1 MHVQWFPSKIIFNF
15 CKRERTFSVFGEFVY
30 FWTFSENSEISVFGN
45 FGFFLTFT
53 GTVSLLFSFRWQP
66 IK

>member
-30 FWTFSENSEISVFGN
+30 FWTFPENSEISVFGD
-45 FGFFLTFT
+45 FGFF
-53 GTVSLLFSFRWQP
+53 
-66 IK
+66 